1 VRIAVIFLFALV
13 PLALPF
19 YWTDRLVP
27 LLQLYIPQ
35 QLRGWLPETLKE
47 SRIFPLESLS
57 PEDLLRACSTHQ
69 CTSQII
75 SLDPLVIYINNFTSI
90 LEAEELINIG

>member
-1 VRIAVIFLFALV
+1 VKIAVIFLFALV
-13 PLALPF
+13 PLALPL

-27 LLQLYIPQ
+27 LLQVYIPQ
-35 QLRGWLPETLKE
+35 QLQKWLSETLKD
-47 SRIFPLESLS
+47 SRNFPLESLS
-57 PEDLLRACSTHQ
+57 PEDILRACSTHQ
-69 CTSQII
+69 YTSQII